1 MLCFEAKGTCEEER
15 DVEQEGADNAHD
27 DVNPVAVGGWVM
39 MDKRG
44 GKGEGGRLPWALLIA
59 FFFALD
65 ECVGFVDDLRR
76 R

>member
-15 DVEQEGADNAHD
+15 DVEKEGADDAHD

-44 GKGEGGRLPWALLIA
+44 GKAEGGTLGLAHCLLFCA
-59 FFFALD
+59 
-65 ECVGFVDDLRR
+65 G
-76 R
+76 